1 MKVQT
6 TAKVKTLSLNGDS
19 HEIKHSQEI
28 ELEFSAIDTGGGY
41 KDPIL
46 DFSFRISRSADLNSN
61 QRYEL
66 ELVLGDPDNEEDEVS
81 LKYAGELTAYDNDW
95 FEVNG
100 RLKEENLSRE
110 LIGFVLQRLR

>member
-6 TAKVKTLSLNGDS
+6 TAKIKALSLNGDS
-19 HEIKHSQEI
+19 RGLKHSQEI

-46 DFSFRISRSADLNSN
+46 DFSFRISRSVDLNSN
-61 QRYEL
+61 ESHKL
-66 ELVLGDPDNEEDEVS
+66 ELVLGDPDNEEGGVS
-81 LKYAGELTAYDNDW
+81 FGYTGELTVHDKDW
-95 FEVNG
+95 FAVNG
-100 RLKEENLSRE
+100 RLKEEKLSRE